1 MSASSLD
8 NMEHVFEVGKEVEAR
23 FNEIGYRGAWFRC
36 KILESR
42 RSGEEWEYL
51 LYYLDF
57 TEENCTW
64 TCACEP
70 DPVSGLANK
79 KNITWMIRP
88 PMPLTLDEIE
98 YQQWKEPGLVV
109 VFNKDYRVGDM
120 VDWWHDSCFWTGR
133 ILSMNAANNKVQITL
148 LNPPQG
154 EGKRYW
160 AHPKDLRPALEWTM
174 ESDWI
179 AVKPLLAE
187 DVHRRRSVNP
197 RCGQPRVQ
205 LMDKSSGAS
214 LIVAESAA
222 HPQDSVIEDVSLQS
236 QRCDQPAQ
244 GLTTEGSVIGEASR
258 ERGSCNGPT
267 GELNIAVEPAKQSIH
282 AIQPIAKRRY
292 RGKKKRETTGELNI
306 SAESVTKYM
315 DAIQPRAK
323 RRYRVKK
330 RKETTGITTGNAPK
344 EKIQRKRKRA
354 VCEDNTVCGKKQMCR
369 TWTPNLR
376 EQNGKSSED
385 PEIRQNLEQANELI
399 ALNTKMFSAPS
410 TPQHEEVRDT
420 GKIWESDGHPQ
431 SGDTSMVSD
440 EEKIIPENS
449 GEADPVQN
457 ILVEDGKERPVQV
470 IVVSEGEQ
478 AQVADE
484 KTNLT
489 ITLSEGLVE
498 AGAAAI
504 RKFSLIDFP
513 EELYDLER
521 LSVRV
526 QSMRKILRRKF
537 GGKQKDLI
545 WRVEGATQKYEST
558 GAKSCEAVGV
568 RDQESPIDL
577 APVQL
582 GHAVQSSD
590 QEHTADLAFVKPA
603 SEIECHMMNSNK
615 IIQGQSKGESIQEAE
630 LELLE
635 LLSCQPNA
643 SEATAQKQENSDT
656 GGHLKQQ
663 RQTEIDITDL
673 DMGAD
678 ASRDGFGELKAE
690 FGEPVA
696 SAGEQSKGDS
706 LQCPGIKLQPN
717 GVGSVKAYSQE
728 EAVSIGNYAS
738 LAEAGFAYESA
749 AGRPPFPIAGTDA
762 SSGPVTNLDPSRRK
776 DPKHK
781 ETIGLCPT
789 TAQFGLDAANSS
801 VDVTIV
807 LEPSPIAQGTHIGPE
822 GSSHLRCNETAER
835 QTAVWTVEKES
846 LVSVANR
853 TGKPQP
859 DESGLIFACSNSE
872 SVADATKP
880 VVSHMSSECDA
891 VLKDVSAS
899 NATGLET
906 PPSLDLIKIRTFL
919 DSIKMTGFATMK
931 ETEAAYQAHR
941 TLLQTIFCTIDDSG
955 ASMDSIAGADM
966 LVFFSSSVSYIDSD
980 TNGSKVIL
988 RSRSGQRTSKYES
1001 IPIGLYKTLEE
1012 AEAACRAIS
1021 HCRRELKKFASLS
1034 GLLQVVNLPQI
1045 AGPASILKLEAVS
1058 QVWRPCTSDSTL
1070 PPATINHGQCSIQ
1083 AKAQPSRAT
1092 ITQASMHSPGNAK
1105 AGMGNRPCLTTSTV
1119 QTSRQTEAFDVVLT
1133 DTHASLQAKASCQV
1147 QVCKQA
1153 STHEIAPCTTPL
1165 NIQVCV
1171 PGGTPFVP
1179 GNVRFE
1185 PPPAT
1190 LGAVITINNER
1201 ECGTLPLPQP
1211 FHNQSTF
1218 LPANNVNTYV
1228 CCKTAVWPLDQILVR
1243 RLQCKLC
1250 NCTMHTACAIRSGQ
1264 LRLMQFTRNGQV
1276 LEHVLYRCLC
1286 NYDSEVLFKL
1296 LAVIWHI
1303 TTVIA
1308 KQQNR
1313 NRVRSAAGVWSGS
1326 VSSVQAMLELG
1337 YLMETL
1343 SRLELS
1349 LKGASR
1355 NLFKLHRMVSAMINY
1370 TKVAPDSVD
1379 YQRFVDWIAYH
1390 TKLAAGAARA

>member
-1 MSASSLD
+1 
-8 NMEHVFEVGKEVEAR
+8 
-23 FNEIGYRGAWFRC
+23 
-36 KILESR
+36 
-42 RSGEEWEYL
+42 
-51 LYYLDF
+51 
-57 TEENCTW
+57 
-64 TCACEP
+64 
-70 DPVSGLANK
+70 
-79 KNITWMIRP
+79 
-88 PMPLTLDEIE
+88 
-98 YQQWKEPGLVV
+98 
-109 VFNKDYRVGDM
+109 
-120 VDWWHDSCFWTGR
+120 
-133 ILSMNAANNKVQITL
+133 
-148 LNPPQG
+148 
-154 EGKRYW
+154 
-160 AHPKDLRPALEWTM
+160 
-174 ESDWI
+174 
-179 AVKPLLAE
+179 
-187 DVHRRRSVNP
+187 
-197 RCGQPRVQ
+197 
-205 LMDKSSGAS
+205 
-214 LIVAESAA
+214 
-222 HPQDSVIEDVSLQS
+222 
-236 QRCDQPAQ
+236 
-244 GLTTEGSVIGEASR
+244 
-258 ERGSCNGPT
+258 
-267 GELNIAVEPAKQSIH
+267 
-282 AIQPIAKRRY
+282 
-292 RGKKKRETTGELNI
+292 
-306 SAESVTKYM
+306 
-315 DAIQPRAK
+315 
-323 RRYRVKK
+323 
-330 RKETTGITTGNAPK
+330 
-344 EKIQRKRKRA
+344 
-354 VCEDNTVCGKKQMCR
+354 
-369 TWTPNLR
+369 
-376 EQNGKSSED
+376 
-385 PEIRQNLEQANELI
+385 
-399 ALNTKMFSAPS
+399 
-410 TPQHEEVRDT
+410 
-420 GKIWESDGHPQ
+420 
-431 SGDTSMVSD
+431 
-440 EEKIIPENS
+440 
-449 GEADPVQN
+449 
-457 ILVEDGKERPVQV
+457 
-470 IVVSEGEQ
+470 
-478 AQVADE
+478 
-484 KTNLT
+484 
-489 ITLSEGLVE
+489 
-498 AGAAAI
+498 
-504 RKFSLIDFP
+504 
-513 EELYDLER
+513 
-521 LSVRV
+521 
-526 QSMRKILRRKF
+526 MRKILRRKF
-537 GGKQKDLI
+537 GGKEKELI
-545 WRVEGATQKYEST
+545 WRVEGVTQKYEST

-568 RDQESPIDL
+568 VRDQESSRDL

-582 GHAVQSSD
+582 NHAVQSSD
-590 QEHTADLAFVKPA
+590 QERTADLAFVKPA
-603 SEIECHMMNSNK
+603 SEIECHMMKSNK
-615 IIQGQSKGESIQEAE
+615 IIQGQSKEESIQEAE

-656 GGHLKQQ
+656 GGQLKQQ
-663 RQTEIDITDL
+663 RQTKIDITL
-673 DMGAD
+673 YMGAD
-678 ASRDGFGELKAE
+678 ASRHGFGELKAE
-690 FGEPVA
+690 FVEPVA

-717 GVGSVKAYSQE
+717 GVGSVKTYSQG

-749 AGRPPFPIAGTDA
+749 AGHPPFPIAGTDA
-762 SSGPVTNLDPSRRK
+762 FSGPVTNLDPSRRE
-776 DPKHK
+776 DSKHK
-781 ETIGLCPT
+781 ETIGLCAT
-789 TAQFGLDAANSS
+789 AAQFGLDAANSS
-801 VDVTIV
+801 IDVTIV
-807 LEPSPIAQGTHIGPE
+807 LEPSPVAQGTHTGPE
-822 GSSHLRCNETAER
+822 GSSRLRCNETAER
-835 QTAVWTVEKES
+835 QTSVWTVEEES

-872 SVADATKP
+872 SIADATKP
-880 VVSHMSSECDA
+880 VVSSMSSECDA

-919 DSIKMTGFATMK
+919 DSIRMTGFATMK
-931 ETEAAYQAHR
+931 ETEAAYQARR
-941 TLLQTIFCTIDDSG
+941 TLLQTIFCTIDDI
-955 ASMDSIAGADM
+955 AESMDSIAGADM

-1034 GLLQVVNLPQI
+1034 GLLQVFNQPQI
-1045 AGPASILKLEAVS
+1045 AGTASILKSEAVP

-1070 PPATINHGQCSIQ
+1070 PPPTINHGQCSIQ
-1083 AKAQPSRAT
+1083 AKAQPSTAT
-1092 ITQASMHSPGNAK
+1092 ITQASVHSPGNAK
-1105 AGMGNRPCLTTSTV
+1105 ASMGNRPYLTTSTTV
-1119 QTSRQTEAFDVVLT
+1119 QTIRQTEAFDVVLT
-1133 DTHASLQAKASCQV
+1133 DTHASLQAKASRQV

-1153 STHEIAPCTTPL
+1153 NTHEIAPCTTPL
-1165 NIQVCV
+1165 NIQACV

-1190 LGAVITINNER
+1190 LGAVITTNNER
-1201 ECGTLPLPQP
+1201 ERGTLPLPQP
-1211 FHNQSTF
+1211 VHNQSTF
-1218 LPANNVNTYV
+1218 LPANIVNTYV

-1326 VSSVQAMLELG
+1326 VSSVQAMPELG

>member
-64 TCACEP
+64 TSACEP
-70 DPVSGLANK
+70 DPVSGLANR
-79 KNITWMIRP
+79 KNIRWMIRP
-88 PMPLTLDEIE
+88 PMPLTLDEIQ
-98 YQQWKEPGLVV
+98 YQEWKEPGLVV

-133 ILSMNAANNKVQITL
+133 ILSMNAANNKVQIAL

-197 RCGQPRVQ
+197 RCGQPHVQ

-214 LIVAESAA
+214 LIVAVSAA
-222 HPQDSVIEDVSLQS
+222 HSQDSAIEDVSLQS

-244 GLTTEGSVIGEASR
+244 GPTTEGSVIGEASR
-258 ERGSCNGPT
+258 ERCSCSGPT
-267 GELNIAVEPAKQSIH
+267 GELNIAVEPAKQSVH
-282 AIQPIAKRRY
+282 AVQPSAKRRY
-292 RGKKKRETTGELNI
+292 RVKKKRQTTGELNI
-306 SAESVTKYM
+306 SVESVTKSM

-330 RKETTGITTGNAPK
+330 RRETTRISTGNATK

-354 VCEDNTVCGKKQMCR
+354 VCKEYNTVCGKKQLCR

-410 TPQHEEVRDT
+410 TPQHEEVWDT

-431 SGDTSMVSD
+431 SGDTSMVSE

-449 GEADPVQN
+449 GEADPVQD
-457 ILVEDGKERPVQV
+457 ILVESSEAHDEKVALEGKESNFTVSSGSPRDEDCQHQEGQMCNEGADVLDLCKDVKAEESSISTTLEDGKERPVRV
-470 IVVSEGEQ
+470 MVVSEGEQ

-489 ITLSEGLVE
+489 IARSEGLAE

-537 GGKQKDLI
+537 GGKEKELI
-545 WRVEGATQKYEST
+545 WRVEGVTQKYEST

-568 RDQESPIDL
+568 VRDQESSRDL

-582 GHAVQSSD
+582 NHAVQSSD
-590 QEHTADLAFVKPA
+590 QERTADLAFVKPA
-603 SEIECHMMNSNK
+603 SEIECHMMKSNK
-615 IIQGQSKGESIQEAE
+615 IIQGQSKEESIQEAE

-656 GGHLKQQ
+656 GGQLKQQ
-663 RQTEIDITDL
+663 RQTKIDITL
-673 DMGAD
+673 YMGAD
-678 ASRDGFGELKAE
+678 ASRHGFGELKAE
-690 FGEPVA
+690 FVEPVA

-717 GVGSVKAYSQE
+717 GVGSVKTYSQG

-749 AGRPPFPIAGTDA
+749 AGHPPFPVAGTDA
-762 SSGPVTNLDPSRRK
+762 FSGPVTNLDPSRRE
-776 DPKHK
+776 DSKHK
-781 ETIGLCPT
+781 ETIGLCAT
-789 TAQFGLDAANSS
+789 AAQFGLDAANSS
-801 VDVTIV
+801 IDVTIV
-807 LEPSPIAQGTHIGPE
+807 LEPSPVAQGTHTGPE
-822 GSSHLRCNETAER
+822 GSSRLRRNETAKR
-835 QTAVWTVEKES
+835 QTSVWTVEEES

-853 TGKPQP
+853 T
-859 DESGLIFACSNSE
+859 
-872 SVADATKP
+872 
-880 VVSHMSSECDA
+880 
-891 VLKDVSAS
+891 
-899 NATGLET
+899 
-906 PPSLDLIKIRTFL
+906 
-919 DSIKMTGFATMK
+919 
-931 ETEAAYQAHR
+931 
-941 TLLQTIFCTIDDSG
+941 
-955 ASMDSIAGADM
+955 
-966 LVFFSSSVSYIDSD
+966 VSYIDSD

-1034 GLLQVVNLPQI
+1034 GLLQVFNQPQI
-1045 AGPASILKLEAVS
+1045 AGTASILKSEAVP

-1070 PPATINHGQCSIQ
+1070 PPPTINHGQCSIQ
-1083 AKAQPSRAT
+1083 AKAQPSTAT
-1092 ITQASMHSPGNAK
+1092 ITQASVHSPGNAK
-1105 AGMGNRPCLTTSTV
+1105 ASMGNRPYLTTSTTV
-1119 QTSRQTEAFDVVLT
+1119 QTIRQTEAFDVVLP
-1133 DTHASLQAKASCQV
+1133 DTHASLQAKASRQV

-1153 STHEIAPCTTPL
+1153 NTHEIAPCTTPL

-1190 LGAVITINNER
+1190 LGAVITTNNER

-1211 FHNQSTF
+1211 VHNQSTF
-1218 LPANNVNTYV
+1218 LPANIVNTYV

-1326 VSSVQAMLELG
+1326 VSSVQAMPELG